1 MKKIAKFMK
10 NYGLICFGIT
20 AFLAGLV
27 AIPFVCVAVKSVGYA
42 IASSIGCW
50 LSGCFVMIGSFVGQH
65 IIDEKS
71 RDINTEIVLT
81 DEDKEQLRIVKEE
94 YQAKM
99 LKKQEKKNKK
109 EQKISTDN
117 DLTL

>member
-20 AFLAGLV
+20 AMIAGLV
-27 AIPFVCVAVKSVGYA
+27 AIPFVCIVAKSVGYA

-50 LSGCFVMIGSFVGQH
+50 LSGSFVMMGSFVGQH
-65 IIDEKS
+65 LIDEKS
-71 RDINTEIVLT
+71 RDKNQEIVLT
-81 DEDKEQLRIVKEE
+81 DEDKEQLRMVKEA
-94 YQAKM
+94 YQDKM

-109 EQKISTDN
+109 EHQISTNN